1 MLPKVVEQAW
11 YIGKKKLWLTTEV
24 LQQRQAEDATL
35 ANSLVI
41 VKLDLELIAT
51 ERPFAPNNYL
61 SDPNQ
66 HLKSLPKSARRK
78 IVNLPEQLIQLIC
91 IISKGLLV
99 CVFWNVKNS
108 AAANQR
114 HEISYLVALTN
125 ITKIQKNLSK
135 RNALIR

>member
-66 HLKSLPKSARRK
+66 HNKNSEKSIQEKSSHSLRTIMNNLKMAACLLFET
-78 IVNLPEQLIQLIC
+78 IYWEFVVNL
-91 IISKGLLV
+91 K
-99 CVFWNVKNS
+99 
-108 AAANQR
+108 
-114 HEISYLVALTN
+114 
-125 ITKIQKNLSK
+125 
-135 RNALIR
+135 

>member
-1 MLPKVVEQAW
+1 MS
-11 YIGKKKLWLTTEV
+11 Y
-24 LQQRQAEDATL
+24 
-35 ANSLVI
+35 NLVI
-41 VKLDLELIAT
+41 LKLALELIAT
-51 ERPFAPNNYL
+51 ESPFAPNDYL

-66 HLKSLPKSARRK
+66 HIKSLPKSPRRK
-78 IVNLPEQLIQLIC
+78 IVNLREHFQLIC

-135 RNALIR
+135 RTALIR